1 MYLGNKHVP
10 SISFFSSIAVIV
22 AISNTSFQ
30 KEQKENIDF
39 VSARKEKKK
48 KQR

>member
-1 MYLGNKHVP
+1 MLFYLH
-10 SISFFSSIAVIV
+10 SIVIV

-30 KEQKENIDF
+30 KEQKEIIVF
-39 VSARKEKKK
+39 VSARKEEKK